1 MNEDEKEII
10 IKTLRE
16 ADRLLAYFS
25 YPECNV
31 CKNLKPKVEALI
43 ADYPGINF
51 MYVNIQQ
58 HPEISGQ
65 YLVFAVPTIIFFEK
79 GKEIKRFSRYF
90 SLGELKNFLTRI
102 SST

>member
-51 MYVNIQQ
+51 MYVN
-58 HPEISGQ
+58 
-65 YLVFAVPTIIFFEK
+65 F
-79 GKEIKRFSRYF
+79 
-90 SLGELKNFLTRI
+90 
-102 SST
+102 